1 MVYEFL
7 IFTFTALT
15 PTPLSLREQCLSQR
29 ERGCRRSRQIWAGDL
44 ALQFVGDDVVVGI
57 DADVAGD
64 FQAFAGDG
72 ERVHFGVVIEGAR
85 GR

>member
-7 IFTFTALT
+7 IFTFAALT
-15 PTPLSLREQCLSQR
+15 PPPLSLREQCLSQR

-44 ALQFVGDDVVVGI
+44 ALQFVGNDVVVGI

-64 FQAFAGDG
+64 FQAFTGDG

>member
-7 IFTFTALT
+7 IFTFAALT

-57 DADVAGD
+57 DADVASD

>member
-7 IFTFTALT
+7 IFTFAALT

-44 ALQFVGDDVVVGI
+44 ALQFVGNDVVVGI
-57 DADVAGD
+57 DADVAGN

>member
-44 ALQFVGDDVVVGI
+44 ALQFVGNDVVVGI